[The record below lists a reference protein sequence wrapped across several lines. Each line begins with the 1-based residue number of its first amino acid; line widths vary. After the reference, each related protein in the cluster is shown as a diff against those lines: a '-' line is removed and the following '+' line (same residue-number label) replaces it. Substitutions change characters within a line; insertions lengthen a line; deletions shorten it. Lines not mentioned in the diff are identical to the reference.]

1 MKFAI
6 FLKGISA
13 EISAGPN
20 TPEQEILKI
29 AAEKVHS
36 FPAKPTGKAPI
47 YIGANRWIVEL
58 NDVPLDVVEA
68 NSKKEAIAIK
78 EEETG
83 QLGKDMRAE
92 EMISV

>member
-13 EISAGPN
+13 EISAGPD

-68 NSKKEAIAIK
+68 DSKEEAIAIK

>member
-13 EISAGPN
+13 EISAGPDIL
-20 TPEQEILKI
+20 EQEILKI
-29 AAEKVHS
+29 AAEEVHA

-47 YIGANRWIVEL
+47 YIGADRWIVEL

-68 NSKKEAIAIK
+68 DSQEKSITLKEK
-78 EEETG
+78 QTG
-83 QLGKDMRAE
+83 ELGKDIRAE
-92 EMISV
+92 EMANA